1 LVYHGFFAVVMAV
14 VIVWLFMACWKCWWV
29 IHLTNSFAIS
39 IRKGTDRIKPT
50 RVACRVC
57 LRLIIILLA
66 EFTGWVVRV
75 TTVGVQGQ
83 EVLVASEV
91 TSLRLDLLCF

>member
-1 LVYHGFFAVVMAV
+1 M
-14 VIVWLFMACWKCWWV
+14 
-29 IHLTNSFAIS
+29 
-39 IRKGTDRIKPT
+39 RKGTDRIKPT

-57 LRLIIILLA
+57 LIVIIILLT

-75 TTVGVQGQ
+75 TAIGVVSQ
-83 EVLVASEV
+83 EVSVASEV

>member
-1 LVYHGFFAVVMAV
+1 MTG
-14 VIVWLFMACWKCWWV
+14 KCWWV
-29 IHLTNSFAIS
+29 VHFTNSFAIS

-57 LRLIIILLA
+57 LIVIIILLA

-75 TTVGVQGQ
+75 TAIGVQRQ
-83 EVLVASEV
+83 EMLVASEV